1 MIRKATPAAKL
12 ITAKNPITSIKPVRL
27 SERCGVSRAENSTG
41 SGASGSKP
49 LPVVMTYQYIPFMAK
64 IIRAQRAKKAL
75 VRSLPKKS
83 AKAKSKAKSKAQTK
97 PSRPAKKSGKKSK
110 PSKTMVSK
118 PNVSKPNVSR
128 PNVSRPNVSRPWTPA
143 EVREV
148 FERFQKAN

>member
-12 ITAKNPITSIKPVRL
+12 ITVKNAITSMKPVRL

-75 VRSLPKKS
+75 VRSLPKKGSKKGTKKS
-83 AKAKSKAKSKAQTK
+83 AKPKAEAHTK
-97 PSRPAKKSGKKSK
+97 PA
-110 PSKTMVSK
+110 
-118 PNVSKPNVSR
+118 
-128 PNVSRPNVSRPWTPA
+128 
-143 EVREV
+143 
-148 FERFQKAN
+148 